1 MGRYIAHYRHRSTRR
16 RLLAVFPAVFGG
28 LWIALEPAG
37 LFLPDAFDWGW
48 AGYLSLLVASAALA
62 ILYARP
68 RDEIARALPP
78 TDVRVAIRVGDILGQ
93 TGNVIVGSNDVFDT
107 QLEDEVISP
116 VSLQGQLL
124 LRVFE
129 GNRAELDDQI
139 DASLAAVDGTPDPDK
154 TFGKRD
160 RYPIGTVAMVRRG
173 SSRYFLPAFARM
185 STSMPANVRASIEEL
200 EIALA
205 KTWQA
210 TNVAGQHEPVHAPI
224 VGSRLARLGV
234 SRTLLAQMIILSFIA
249 ATRSGGPPSLTL
261 WISPHDRDD
270 VDMLVLD
277 DWLRGL
283 CTA

>member
-1 MGRYIAHYRHRSTRR
+1 VRRYRAHYSHRSTRR
-16 RLLAVFPAVFGG
+16 RLLVVFPAIFGV
-28 LWIALEPAG
+28 LWLALEPAG
-37 LFLPDAFDWGW
+37 LFFPDAFDWGW
-48 AGYLSLLVASAALA
+48 AGYLALLLASALLA

-78 TDVRVAIRVGDILGQ
+78 TDVRVAIRVGDVLRQ

-107 QLEDEVISP
+107 QLEDDVISTA
-116 VSLQGQLL
+116 SLQGQLL
-124 LRVFE
+124 IEVFE
-129 GNRAELDDQI
+129 GNRTELDNQI
-139 DASLAAVDGTPDPDK
+139 DKSLAAVGSESDASK
-154 TFGKRD
+154 AFGKRH
-160 RYPIGTVAMVRRG
+160 RYPIGTVAMVRSG
-173 SSRYFLPAFARM
+173 KSRYFLPAFARM
-185 STSMPANVRASIEEL
+185 SASMPANVRASIEDL

-205 KTWQA
+205 RTWQA
-210 TNVAGQHEPVHAPI
+210 INAAGQQEPVHAPI
-224 VGSRLARLGV
+224 IGSRLARLGV

-261 WISPHDRDD
+261 WISSRDREL